1 MRKQDLLTIEGATII
16 FRNFAGEEDKFNR
29 AGNRNFAVVIDDPD
43 MALQLIDDGWNLKPL
58 KKRDEDEE
66 QKYYLQVTVNLDYGT
81 KVHMVTR
88 KNVTLLDE
96 ESISSLDY
104 MEIANAD
111 IIIRPYDWEVNGK
124 TGRKAYLKTL
134 YVTIAEDEFADK
146 YNRTLKDRYE
156 GEFRTW

>member
-1 MRKQDLLTIEGATII
+1 MKKQDLLTIEGATII

-134 YVTIAEDEFADK
+134 YVTIAEDEFAAK